1 MNAIIYRWCR
11 RRKSRIERRLDKSQ
25 DGMAFK
31 PTLEASNMHYEAS
44 LRTGA
49 IACGGI
55 GALHLLAKRLRLPEE
70 LNARLGILK
79 LHMPYYDSDHVLA
92 IAYNALCGG
101 TCLEDLERLRT
112 NESFLDA
119 LGTRRLPDP
128 TTAGDFCRRF
138 EEAKLYALVDAV
150 NAVRRRAW
158 EGQPESFFERATVDV
173 DGSLVPTAGACKG
186 GMDIAY
192 DGTWGYHPL
201 AVTLAETGEVLS
213 IVNRPGNRPSHEGAS
228 REIDRALLLLSEAGF
243 RRIVFRGDTDFSQCE
258 RLDGWD
264 ANAKVRFYFGF
275 DAKANLKAMAM
286 DLPESAWRKLERPA
300 RYPVKTEPRHRP
312 ANVKEQVVKEREFRN
327 VKLVSEDVAEFD
339 YRPGA
344 CRKGYRMVVVR
355 KNLSVEKGEAVLFD
369 DERYFFTI
377 TNDRECTAAEVVCE
391 ANDRCNQ
398 ENVIAQLKGGCR
410 ALHAPVNT
418 LHANWAYMLMA
429 SLAWNLKAW
438 FALALP
444 ADPGR
449 WQEKHR
455 SENRKVLRME
465 FRTFVNTFVMLPC
478 QIVKSGR
485 RIIYRLLGWNRHVPV
500 FLRLLK
506 VLKC

>member
-1 MNAIIYRWCR
+1 MNTILYRWHR
-11 RRKSRIERRLDKSQ
+11 RRKTRIEHRLDRKR
-25 DGMAFK
+25 DGMAFR
-31 PTLEASNMHYEAS
+31 PALDASNMRYEAS
-44 LRTGA
+44 TRFGG
-49 IACGGI
+49 IASGGI
-55 GALHLLAKRLRLPEE
+55 GAVHLLAKKLGLPEE

-79 LHMPYYDSDHVLA
+79 LHMPYFDSDHVLA

-112 NESFLDA
+112 DEHFLDA
-119 LGTRRLPDP
+119 LGATRLPDP

-138 EEAKLYALVDAV
+138 DGVTIYRLIDAV

-158 EGQPESFFERATVDV
+158 AGQPESFFDRATVDV
-173 DGSLVPTAGACKG
+173 DGSLVPTCGECKA

-213 IVNRPGNRPSHEGAS
+213 LVNRPGNRPSHEGAS
-228 REIDRALLLLSEAGF
+228 REIDRALVLLLEAGF
-243 RRIVFRGDTDFSQCE
+243 RRIAFRGDTDFSQCE
-258 RLDGWD
+258 HLDGWD
-264 ANAKVRFYFGF
+264 AVPNVRFYFGF
-275 DAKANLKAMAM
+275 DAKENLKAMAM
-286 DLPESAWRKLERPA
+286 DLPQSAWRKLERPA
-300 RYPVKTEPRHRP
+300 RYAVETQPRHRP
-312 ANVKEQVVKEREFRN
+312 ANVKERIVRERGYKN

-339 YRPGA
+339 YQPTA
-344 CRKGYRMVVVR
+344 CRRAYRMVVVR

-377 TNDRECTAAEVVCE
+377 TNDRECSAAEVVYE
-391 ANDRCNQ
+391 ANTRCNQ

-410 ALHAPVNT
+410 ALRAPLNT

-429 SLAWNLKAW
+429 ALALNLKAW
-438 FALALP
+438 YALALP

-449 WQEKHR
+449 WQERHR
-455 SENRKVLRME
+455 AENRKVLRME
-465 FRTFVNTFVMLPC
+465 FKTFVNAFVMLPC
-478 QIVKSGR
+478 QIVKKGR
-485 RIIYRLLGWNRHVPV
+485 RIVYRLLGWNRYVPV

>member
-1 MNAIIYRWCR
+1 MNSILYRWCR
-11 RRKSRIERRLDKSQ
+11 RRKSRIERRLDKSK

-31 PTLEASNMHYEAS
+31 PALDATNMHYEAS

-55 GALHLLAKRLRLPEE
+55 GAVHLLAKELGLPEE
-70 LNARLGILK
+70 LDARLGVLK

-112 NESFLDA
+112 DEHFLDA
-119 LGTRRLPDP
+119 LGTKRLPDP

-138 EEAKLYALVDAV
+138 GEPEIYALINAV
-150 NAVRRRAW
+150 NAVRLRAW
-158 EGQPESFFERATVDV
+158 AGQPDAFFDRATVDA
-173 DGSLVPTAGACKG
+173 DGSLVPTAGECKA
-186 GMDIAY
+186 GMGIAY

-201 AVTLAETGEVLS
+201 ALTLAETGEVLS

-228 REIDRALLLLSEAGF
+228 REFDRALLLLSEAGF

-264 ANAKVRFYFGF
+264 ANSKVRFYFGF
-275 DAKANLKAMAM
+275 DAKANLKGMAM

-300 RYPVKTEPRHRP
+300 RSAAETQPRQRP
-312 ANVKEQVVKEREFRN
+312 ANVKERIVEERGYEN
-327 VKLVSEDVAEFD
+327 VKLISEDVAEFD
-339 YRPGA
+339 YQPGA
-344 CRKGYRMVVVR
+344 CRKAYRMVVVR
-355 KNLSVEKGEAVLFD
+355 KNLSVEKGKAVLFED
-369 DERYFFTI
+369 HRYFFYI
-377 TNDRECTAAEVVCE
+377 TNDRESPAAEVVSE
-391 ANDRCNQ
+391 ANGRCNQ

-429 SLAWNLKAW
+429 ALAWNLKAW
-438 FALALP
+438 YALALP

-455 SENRKVLRME
+455 EENRKVLRME
-465 FRTFVNTFVMLPC
+465 FRTFVNAFVMLPC
-478 QIVKSGR
+478 QILKKGR

>member
-1 MNAIIYRWCR
+1 MNAILSRWHR
-11 RRKSRIERRLDKSQ
+11 RCKSRIERRLDRAK
-25 DGMAFK
+25 DGMVFK
-31 PTLEASNMHYEAS
+31 PALDASNMRYEAS
-44 LRTGA
+44 ARSGG

-55 GALHLLAKRLRLPEE
+55 GAVHLLAKRLGLPEE

-79 LHMPYYDSDHVLA
+79 LHMPYFDSDHVLA

-112 NESFLDA
+112 DEHFLDA
-119 LGTRRLPDP
+119 LGTTRLPDP

-138 EEAKLYALVDAV
+138 DEAKIYSLIDAV

-158 EGQPESFFERATVDV
+158 AGQPAAFFDRATVDV
-173 DGSLVPTAGACKG
+173 DGSLVPTGGECKA

-201 AVTLAETGEVLS
+201 AVTLAETGEVLGL
-213 IVNRPGNRPSHEGAS
+213 VNRPGNRPSHEGAA
-228 REIDRALLLLSEAGF
+228 REIDRALVLLLEAGF
-243 RRIVFRGDTDFSQCE
+243 RRIAFRGDTDFSQCE
-258 RLDGWD
+258 HLDGWD
-264 ANAKVRFYFGF
+264 AIPNVRFYFGF
-275 DAKANLKAMAM
+275 DAKRNLVEIAENLAA
-286 DLPESAWRKLERPA
+286 SAWRELERPA
-300 RYPVKTEPRHRP
+300 RDSAETKPRQRP
-312 ANVKEQVVKEREFRN
+312 ANVKEQVVKEREYRN
-327 VKLVSEDVAEFD
+327 VKLASEDVAEFD

-344 CRKGYRMVVVR
+344 CRKSYRMAVVR
-355 KNLSVEKGEAVLFD
+355 KNLSVEKGEAVLFED
-369 DERYFFTI
+369 DRYFFYI
-377 TNDRECTAAEVVCE
+377 TNDRECSAAEVVYE
-391 ANDRCNQ
+391 ANARCNQ

-438 FALALP
+438 FALAIP

-449 WQEKHR
+449 WQGRHR
-455 SENRKVLRME
+455 AENRKVLRME
-465 FRTFVNTFVMLPC
+465 FRTFVNAFVMLPC
-478 QIVKSGR
+478 QIIKKGR
-485 RIIYRLLGWNRHVPV
+485 QIIYRLLGWNRHMPA

-506 VLKC
+506 VLNC